1 MALTSYGAHNLV
13 IEQDYNLRFSEIV
26 AGEPEVT
33 VRTLSGGNPTV
44 SIDTWRRFSQEETA
58 RWRYVGM
65 EYNAAKNA
73 ADSIR
78 TQLTHSVYEWR
89 FGTYLTGG
97 NLQYGYYKEKQ
108 SPVLE
113 SDVTVVKNGNGAMY
127 DVLVDAHMTDVNYST
142 EPI

>member
-13 IEQDYNLRFSEIV
+13 IEQDYNLRFNEIV

-33 VRTLSGGNPTV
+33 VRTLSTDNVSV
-44 SIDTWRRFSQEETA
+44 SIDVWRRYQQEETA

-78 TQLTHSVYEWR
+78 T
-89 FGTYLTGG
+89 
-97 NLQYGYYKEKQ
+97 
-108 SPVLE
+108 
-113 SDVTVVKNGNGAMY
+113 
-127 DVLVDAHMTDVNYST
+127 
-142 EPI
+142 